1 MVKSTKF
8 GYYDDV
14 EFAEKMKNS
23 KIRTLW
29 ETANELGGRTVDVL
43 ISQCELDGETDD
55 PKRNPFFRMND
66 AKTESATSATCAPR
80 PEMLESSGF
89 SP

>member
-1 MVKSTKF
+1 MKSTKF

-29 ETANELGGRTVDVL
+29 ETANELGEDGRRPDCR
-43 ISQCELDGETDD
+43 CELDGETDD

-66 AKTESATSATCAPR
+66 AKTFRCLGRAFVLR
-80 PEMLESSGF
+80 V
-89 SP
+89 